1 MGPTKTKLSNM
12 ANLTTSSAQKGE
24 KCFIIIFS
32 FYGRINK
39 TERKAISE
47 PAHYIIESLLYVEYK

>member
-1 MGPTKTKLSNM
+1 M